1 MKNLTILAS
10 IGILTALIGCGDPPQ
25 HVPLLPYSVGERCT
39 VYLRRDAMGMSGDL
53 PAPPR
58 ASSLNGVELAVTGEL
73 LETNS
78 SWIRIKT
85 DTRTCTIPCSV
96 VLMVEQAGE

>member
-1 MKNLTILAS
+1 
-10 IGILTALIGCGDPPQ
+10 
-25 HVPLLPYSVGERCT
+25 
-39 VYLRRDAMGMSGDL
+39 MGMAADL
-53 PAPPR
+53 PAPAG

-85 DTRTCTIPCSV
+85 DLRTYTIPYSV
-96 VLMVEQAGE
+96 ILMVEQAGE